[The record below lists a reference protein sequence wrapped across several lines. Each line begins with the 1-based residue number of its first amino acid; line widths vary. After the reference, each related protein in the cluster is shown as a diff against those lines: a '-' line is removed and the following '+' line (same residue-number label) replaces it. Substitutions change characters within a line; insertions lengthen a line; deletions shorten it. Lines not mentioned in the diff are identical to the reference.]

1 MISFDN
7 RKLVIE
13 ARVEIQDPCLYK
25 YPVLLIPKV
34 NPILPNQRY
43 FCWLGRSKKNRP
55 KVLLYGPLSPD
66 PDKPPP
72 PTLLY
77 HMDASPQGHIVLR
90 SNEYIFVR
98 ENYRVMIER
107 PQWFLMK
114 AIEKKDPDLAMLFV
128 SRAVTAVLH
137 GYLQDI
143 LTEDDVATFQRELER
158 LEGIASRTGS
168 PHKGERDNSFR
179 FLSRL
184 GERLITEIKRRLN
197 EQG

>member
-1 MISFDN
+1 MITFDN

-25 YPVLLIPKV
+25 YPVLLIPKA

-43 FCWLGRSKKNRP
+43 FCWLGRSQRNRP
-55 KVLLYGPLSPD
+55 KILFYGPLSPD

-72 PTLLY
+72 PTLLCRI
-77 HMDASPQGHIVLR
+77 DASPQGHVILR
-90 SNEYIFVR
+90 SNEYIFIR
-98 ENYRVMIER
+98 ENYRIMVER

-114 AIEKKDPDLAMLFV
+114 AIEQKDHDLAMLFV
-128 SRAVTAVLH
+128 SRAVTAILH

-143 LTEDDVATFQRELER
+143 LNEDDVTTFQRELER

-168 PHKGERDNSFR
+168 PHEGERENSFR
-179 FLSRL
+179 FLSRF
-184 GERLITEIKRRLN
+184 GERLIKEIKRRLD
-197 EQG
+197 GKG